1 MQEGLTMYFQSS
13 LITPTPIWVPRNT
26 TNVFASISTP
36 LQTNNLV
43 RSSGVAYNYSQQ
55 LNGYL
60 TEFNDLRAI
69 HQRALEQFLQ
79 GNGTCDPQTYRN
91 RGVDMAWRYEKADI
105 EMGGNGSANW
115 NKSQRQEILETGKV
129 KGAEG
134 HHLRNV
140 AKYPE
145 DQSDPDNIAFF
156 KSHEKHRIE
165 GHQGDF
171 RNESNAPKKNKNA
184 MLRGTNRKRVIRN
197 ELNGA
202 GIAAAISFATAFSIS
217 LIVAAAQD
225 GITPESLKNAS
236 INGGNAAIM
245 GTAYYAVGRIVG
257 KYITPMIVK
266 TLEDIGVKVTEN
278 ISTACSMAITGIAVI
293 AIISVVQFVRLKRKG
308 HSTRDA
314 LVIVGKTAAISL
326 GEMAICAIVY
336 AIWGGP
342 YAIIVGVVISVALVG
357 YTIYNNINEK
367 KTLKKVR
374 DLTAEILFNRVGR
387 FII

>member
-1 MQEGLTMYFQSS
+1 MYFQSS
-13 LITPTPIWVPRNT
+13 LITPTPIRVPRNT

-43 RSSGVAYNYSQQ
+43 RSSGVAHDYNQQ

-69 HQRALEQFLQ
+69 HQRELEQFLQ
-79 GNGTCDPQTYRN
+79 GNGTCNPQTYRN
-91 RGVDMAWRYEKADI
+91 RGVGMAWKYEKADI
-105 EMGGNGSANW
+105 EMGGKGSANW
-115 NKSQRQEILETGKV
+115 NKSQRQEILESRKV

-134 HHLRNV
+134 HHQQNV
-140 AKYPE
+140 ADHPAE
-145 DQSDPDNIAFF
+145 QSNPDNIKFYENRRQ
-156 KSHEKHRIE
+156 HLEE
-165 GHQGDF
+165 GHGGDF
-171 RNESNAPKKNKNA
+171 RNNSDAPETDKNQ
-184 MLRGTNRKRVIRN
+184 MLKGTNNKRLVRN
-197 ELNGA
+197 ELYGA

-236 INGGNAAIM
+236 INGGNAAII

-257 KYITPMIVK
+257 KFITPMIVK

-293 AIISVVQFVRLKRKG
+293 AIISIVQFIRLKRKG

-314 LVIVGKTAAISL
+314 LVTVGKTAAISL

-342 YAIIVGVVISVALVG
+342 YAIIVGLVISVALVC
-357 YTIYNNINEK
+357 YAIYNIINEK
-367 KTLKKVR
+367 KSLKKVQ

-387 FII
+387 FTI

>member
-1 MQEGLTMYFQSS
+1 MYFQSS
-13 LITPTPIWVPRNT
+13 LITPTPIRVPRNT

-43 RSSGVAYNYSQQ
+43 RCSGVAHDYNQQ
-55 LNGYL
+55 FNGYL

-69 HQRALEQFLQ
+69 HQRELEQFLQ
-79 GNGTCDPQTYRN
+79 GNGTCNPQTYRN
-91 RGVDMAWRYEKADI
+91 RGVGMAWKYEKADI
-105 EMGGNGSANW
+105 EMGGKGSANW
-115 NKSQRQEILETGKV
+115 NKSQRQEILESRKV

-134 HHLRNV
+134 HHQQNV
-140 AKYPE
+140 ADHPAE
-145 DQSDPDNIAFF
+145 QSNPDNIKFYENRRQ
-156 KSHEKHRIE
+156 HLEE
-165 GHQGDF
+165 GHGGDF
-171 RNESNAPKKNKNA
+171 RNNSDAPETDKNQ
-184 MLRGTNRKRVIRN
+184 MLKGTNNKRLVRN
-197 ELNGA
+197 ELYGA

-236 INGGNAAIM
+236 INGGNAAII

-257 KYITPMIVK
+257 KFITPMIVK

-293 AIISVVQFVRLKRKG
+293 AIISIVQFIRLKRKG

-314 LVIVGKTAAISL
+314 LVTVGKTAAISL

-342 YAIIVGVVISVALVG
+342 YAIIVGLVISIALVC
-357 YTIYNNINEK
+357 YAIYNIINEK
-367 KTLKKVR
+367 KSLKKVQ

-387 FII
+387 FTI

>member
-1 MQEGLTMYFQSS
+1 MYFQSS
-13 LITPTPIWVPRNT
+13 LITPTPIRVPRNT

-43 RSSGVAYNYSQQ
+43 RCSGIAHDYNQQ

-69 HQRALEQFLQ
+69 HQRELEQFLQ
-79 GNGTCDPQTYRN
+79 GNGTCNPQTYRN
-91 RGVDMAWRYEKADI
+91 RGVGMAWKYEKADI
-105 EMGGNGSANW
+105 EMGGKGSANW
-115 NKSQRQEILETGKV
+115 NKSQRQEILESRKV

-134 HHLRNV
+134 HHQQNV
-140 AKYPE
+140 ADHPAE
-145 DQSDPDNIAFF
+145 QSNPDNIKFYENRRQ
-156 KSHEKHRIE
+156 HLEE
-165 GHQGDF
+165 GHGGDF
-171 RNESNAPKKNKNA
+171 RNNSDAPETDKNQ
-184 MLRGTNRKRVIRN
+184 MLKGTNNKRLVRN
-197 ELNGA
+197 ELYGA

-236 INGGNAAIM
+236 INGGNAAII

-257 KYITPMIVK
+257 KFITPMIVK

-293 AIISVVQFVRLKRKG
+293 AIISIVQFIRLKRKG

-314 LVIVGKTAAISL
+314 LVTVGKTAAISL

-342 YAIIVGVVISVALVG
+342 YAIIVGLVISVALVC
-357 YTIYNNINEK
+357 YAIYNIINEK
-367 KTLKKVR
+367 KSLKKVQ

-387 FII
+387 FTI

>member
-1 MQEGLTMYFQSS
+1 MYFQSS

-43 RSSGVAYNYSQQ
+43 RSSGVAHNYNQQ

-69 HQRALEQFLQ
+69 HQRELEQFLQ
-79 GNGTCDPQTYRN
+79 GNGTFTPQTYRN
-91 RGVDMAWRYEKADI
+91 RGVGMAWKYEKADI
-105 EMGGNGSANW
+105 EMGGKGSANW
-115 NKSQRQEILETGKV
+115 NKSQRQDILESRKV

-134 HHLRNV
+134 HHQHNV
-140 AKYPE
+140 ADHPAE
-145 DQSDPDNIAFF
+145 QSNPDNIKFYENRRQ
-156 KSHEKHRIE
+156 HLEE
-165 GHQGDF
+165 GHGGDF
-171 RNESNAPKKNKNA
+171 RNNSDAPETDKNQ
-184 MLRGTNRKRVIRN
+184 MLKGTNNKRLVRN
-197 ELNGA
+197 ELYGA

-225 GITPESLKNAS
+225 GITPESLINAS
-236 INGGNAAIM
+236 INSGNAAII

-257 KYITPMIVK
+257 KFITPMIVK

-293 AIISVVQFVRLKRKG
+293 AIISIVQFIRLKRKG

-367 KTLKKVR
+367 KLLKKVR

-387 FII
+387 FIV